1 MTIMACRLAS
11 AIAVVGTLTVAMTS
25 GSFAAPHAAYREGFN
40 PGSAQFVPSAPPPVF
55 NPSSGYTVPTT
66 PETPSLAREPG
77 IGIWEL
83 IWCLGRPSP
92 PNAIYVRPTL
102 VPLPVPRGA

>member
-40 PGSAQFVPSAPPPVF
+40 PGSEQFVPSAPPPTLQSIQWV
-55 NPSSGYTVPTT
+55 YCTYHARD
-66 PETPSLAREPG
+66 PSLAREPG

-92 PNAIYVRPTL
+92 PNAIYVRPM
-102 VPLPVPRGA
+102 PASRSA

>member
-1 MTIMACRLAS
+1 MTIMACRLAT

-40 PGSAQFVPSAPPPVF
+40 PGSEQFVPSAPPPIF

-66 PETPSLAREPG
+66 PETPVSPASPG
-77 IGIWEL
+77 SVFG
-83 IWCLGRPSP
+83 
-92 PNAIYVRPTL
+92 N
-102 VPLPVPRGA
+102 